1 MVLFLRQEKNTNKSL
16 KKYIISVAKFVDECY
31 CKNFFLTIYREL
43 SMKQFYFFIISLLL
57 CLILSTNTK
66 AQNEPF
72 KNPSLSIDPRVD
84 DLVSR
89 MTLDEKISQ
98 MMNEAVAIPRLGI
111 PYYNWW
117 NEGLHGVA
125 RTGVATVFPQAI
137 GMAATFNDSL
147 LYNVATVI
155 SDEFRA
161 KYNVYIKDTK
171 NAGFVGLT
179 IWSPNINIF
188 RDPRWGRGQET
199 YGEDPYLTSK
209 MGVAFVKG
217 LQGNDPV
224 YLKTVSTP
232 KHYVVHSGPEP
243 LRHKFDID
251 VSERDFLDTYVPAF
265 EACIKEGKAYSIMSA
280 YNSFRGIPASASNY
294 LLTKLLRDT
303 WGFTGYVVSDCDAVG
318 DIYNGHKY
326 TSSLT
331 EAAALAV
338 KAGCDL
344 NCGDTYSHLK
354 EAIEKGYISEK
365 DINRSVKRLM
375 DARFRLGMFDPE
387 SIVPYNKIAPDINDS
402 PEHRKLSIIAAQ
414 QTMVLL
420 KNENNLLPLKKDLK
434 SIAVIGPN
442 ADNPN
447 VMYGNYNG
455 TPSKSVTPLEG
466 IKNAVSKST
475 KVYYAIGT
483 NYVEGQTTPDIIPY
497 EYLMSGN
504 NHGLRGEYY
513 PNMEL
518 SGNPKVIRLDSTINF
533 NWDYKSPAEGVSVYK
548 YSIRW
553 TGQLIVPKTGK
564 YQLALT
570 GDDGYRLFFDDSL
583 VISDWKQQAPSTNT
597 FNVELLK
604 GSRHNI
610 KIEYFQIKGGASI
623 QFAWYLYGKDP
634 KKEALEIARKS
645 DIIIYFG
652 GISPILEGE
661 EMNVPYEGFSGGD
674 RTSINLPGI
683 QEKLLKELKATGKP
697 IVFVMMN
704 GSALAINWE
713 NKNIPSILEAWYPG
727 QEGGT
732 AIANILFGDYNPAG
746 RLPVTFYK
754 SLDQL
759 PPFENYDMKGR
770 TYRYFNSVPL
780 YPFGYGLS
788 YTSFKYSGI
797 DVQKNARP
805 GDTLR
810 VKVKVKNDG
819 KMDGDEV
826 VQLYIKH
833 TDATVPVPIIAI
845 EGFKRIHLKQGEVK
859 EIEFNLTPAN
869 VSVISNDNKRV
880 VVPGEIEIFVGGSQ
894 PGKDLIEKKKV
905 VEAKIILKGKDYIIE

>member
-1 MVLFLRQEKNTNKSL
+1 
-16 KKYIISVAKFVDECY
+16 
-31 CKNFFLTIYREL
+31 
-43 SMKQFYFFIISLLL
+43 MKQIYFLFSSLLL
-57 CLILSTNTK
+57 CITLTSNSN

-72 KNPSLSIDPRVD
+72 KNPSLSINQRVD

-98 MMNEAVAIPRLGI
+98 MMNEAVSIPRLGI
-111 PYYNWW
+111 PFYDWW

-161 KYNVYIKDTK
+161 KYNAYIKDTK
-171 NAGFVGLT
+171 NYGLIGLT

-199 YGEDPYLTSK
+199 YGEDPYLTSR

-232 KHYVVHSGPEP
+232 KHYAVHSGPEP

-251 VSERDFLDTYVPAF
+251 VSQRDLLDTYTPAF
-265 EACIKEGKAYSIMSA
+265 EACIKEGKAFSIMSA
-280 YNSFRGIPASASNY
+280 YNSFRGIPASASN
-294 LLTKLLRDT
+294 LLLKELLRDK
-303 WGFTGYVVSDCDAVG
+303 WGFKGYVVSDCDAVG

-326 TSSLT
+326 TSSLA
-331 EAAALAV
+331 EAAAIAV

-344 NCGDTYSHLK
+344 DCGNTYGHLK
-354 EAIEKGYISEK
+354 EAVEKGYLSEK
-365 DINRSVKRLM
+365 DIDVSVKRLM
-375 DARFRLGMFDPE
+375 EARIRLGMFDPE
-387 SIVPYNKIAPDINDS
+387 NIVPYNKIALDVNDS
-402 PEHRKLSIIAAQ
+402 PEHRKLSIKAAE

-420 KNENNLLPLKKDLK
+420 KNENNLLPLKKNIK

-442 ADNPN
+442 ANN
-447 VMYGNYNG
+447 KTVMYGNYNG
-455 TPSKSVTPLEG
+455 IPSKSVTPLQG

-475 KVYYAIGT
+475 KVYYALGD
-483 NYVEGQTTPDIIPY
+483 NYVAGQAITEIIPY
-497 EYLMSGN
+497 KYLMTGKT
-504 NHGLRGEYY
+504 HGLKGEYFL
-513 PNMEL
+513 NMDL
-518 SGNPKVIRLDSTINF
+518 SGTPKVVRVDSTINF
-533 NWDYKSPAEGVSVYK
+533 GWDYKIPASGITVNYYSV
-548 YSIRW
+548 RW
-553 TGQLIVPKTGK
+553 TGQLIVPQTGK
-564 YQLALT
+564 YLLALS
-570 GDDGYRLFFDDSL
+570 GDDGYKLFLDDSL
-583 VISDWKQQAPSTNT
+583 VLSDWKRHGITTATYT
-597 FNVELLK
+597 VELKK

-610 KIEYFQIKGGASI
+610 KIEYFQNAGGASI
-623 QFAWYLYGKDP
+623 DFSWYLFGKDP
-634 KKEALEIARKS
+634 KEDAIEIAKKS
-645 DIIIYFG
+645 DVIIYCG

-661 EMNVPYEGFSGGD
+661 EMEVPYEGFNGGD
-674 RTSINLPGI
+674 RTSINLPEV
-683 QEKLLKELKATGKP
+683 QENLLKELKATGKP
-697 IVFVMMN
+697 VVFVLMN

-713 NKNIPSILEAWYPG
+713 NKNIPAILEAWYPG

-732 AIANILFGDYNPAG
+732 AIANVLFGDYNPAG

-754 SLDQL
+754 STEQL

-770 TYRYFNSVPL
+770 TYRFFESEPL

-797 DVQKNARP
+797 DVQKNALP
-805 GDTLR
+805 GDTIR
-810 VKVKVKNDG
+810 VKVKVKNEG
-819 KMDGDEV
+819 KIEGDEV
-826 VQLYIKH
+826 VQLYVKH
-833 TDATVPVPIIAI
+833 INSPVPVPIIAI

-859 EIEFNLTPAN
+859 EIEFKLTPAN
-869 VSVISNDNKRV
+869 LSVINNDNKRV
-880 VVPGEIEIFVGGSQ
+880 VIPGEIEIFAGGSQ
-894 PGKDLIEKKKV
+894 PAKDLIEKKKV
-905 VEAKIILKGKDYIIE
+905 VEAKIILSGKDYIIE

>member
-1 MVLFLRQEKNTNKSL
+1 
-16 KKYIISVAKFVDECY
+16 
-31 CKNFFLTIYREL
+31 
-43 SMKQFYFFIISLLL
+43 MKQIYCLTISLLL
-57 CLILSTNTK
+57 CLILSTNIK

-72 KNPSLSIDPRVD
+72 KNPALSIDQRVD

-98 MMNEAVAIPRLGI
+98 MMNIAVAIPRLGI

-161 KYNVYIKDTK
+161 KYNVYMKDTK
-171 NAGFVGLT
+171 NKGIVGLT

-199 YGEDPYLTSK
+199 YGEDPYLTSR

-232 KHYVVHSGPEP
+232 KHYAVHSGPEP

-251 VSERDFLDTYVPAF
+251 ISERDFLDTYTPAF
-265 EACIKEGKAYSIMSA
+265 EACIKEGKAFSIMSA
-280 YNSFRGIPASASNY
+280 YNSFRGVPASASNY

-303 WGFTGYVVSDCDAVG
+303 WGFRGYVVSDCDAVA

-344 NCGDTYSHLK
+344 NCGDSYGHLK
-354 EAIEKGYISEK
+354 EAIEKGYLNEK
-365 DINRSVKRLM
+365 DIDKSVKRLM
-375 DARFRLGMFDPE
+375 EARFRLGMFDPE
-387 SIVPYNKIAPDINDS
+387 NIVPYNKIAPEENDS
-402 PEHRKLSIIAAQ
+402 PEHRKLSVTAAE

-420 KNENNLLPLKKDLK
+420 KNENNLLPLKKNIK

-442 ADNPN
+442 ADNPE

-455 TPSKSVTPLEG
+455 TPSKFVTPLQG

-475 KVYYAIGT
+475 KVYYALGDT
-483 NYVEGQTTPDIIPY
+483 HVEGQTTLDIIPY
-497 EYLMSGN
+497 KNLMTGN
-504 NHGLRGEYY
+504 DHGLKGEYY
-513 PNMEL
+513 QNKEL
-518 SGNPKVIRLDSTINF
+518 SGSPKEIRIDSTVNF
-533 NWDYKSPAEGVSVYK
+533 NWDSKVPAAGFTSENYSV
-548 YSIRW
+548 RW

-564 YQLALT
+564 YQLAIT
-570 GDDGYRLFFDDSL
+570 GDDGYRFYWDDSL
-583 VISDWKQQAPSTNT
+583 IMNEWKDQSPSTSLY
-597 FNVELLK
+597 NVQLTE
-604 GSRHNI
+604 GSRHNV
-610 KIEYFQIKGGASI
+610 KIEYYQNGGGATI
-623 QFAWYLYGKDP
+623 QFGWYLYGKDP
-634 KKEALEIARKS
+634 KEEALEIAKKS
-645 DIIIYFG
+645 DVIIYCG
-652 GISPILEGE
+652 GISPTLEGE
-661 EMNVPYEGFSGGD
+661 EMSVPYEGFSGGD

-683 QEKLLKELKATGKP
+683 QENLLKELKATGKP

-713 NKNIPSILEAWYPG
+713 NTNIPAILEAWYPG

-732 AIANILFGDYNPAG
+732 AIANVLFGSYNPAG

-759 PPFENYDMKGR
+759 PPFDNYNMKGR
-770 TYRYFNSVPL
+770 TYRFFDKEPL

-788 YTSFKYSGI
+788 YTSFKYSSI
-797 DVQKNARP
+797 DVQKDAKP
-805 GDTLR
+805 GDTIR
-810 VKVKVKNDG
+810 VKVKVENIG

-826 VQLYIKH
+826 VQLYVKH
-833 TDATVPVPIIAI
+833 TDSPVPVPNIAI
-845 EGFKRIHLKQGEVK
+845 EGFRRIHLKQGEEK
-859 EIEFNLTPAN
+859 EIEFKLTPAN
-869 VSVISNDNKRV
+869 LSVISNENKRV
-880 VVPGEIEIFVGGSQ
+880 VIPGEIKIFVGGSQ
-894 PGKDLIEKKKV
+894 PAKDLIEKKKV
-905 VEAKIILKGKDYIIE
+905 AEAKIVLNGKEFVIE

>member
-1 MVLFLRQEKNTNKSL
+1 M
-16 KKYIISVAKFVDECY
+16 KK
-31 CKNFFLTIYREL
+31 IYL
-43 SMKQFYFFIISLLL
+43 LIISLLS
-57 CLILSTNTK
+57 CLILSITIN

-72 KNPSLSIDPRVD
+72 KNSSLSLDQRVN

-89 MTLDEKISQ
+89 MSLDEKISQ
-98 MMNEAVAIPRLGI
+98 MMNKAETIPRLGI

-147 LYNVATVI
+147 LFKVATVI

-161 KYNVYIKDTK
+161 KYNIYMK
-171 NAGFVGLT
+171 NRKNTGFIGLT

-199 YGEDPYLTSK
+199 YGEDPYLTSR

-217 LQGNDPV
+217 LQGNDPF

-232 KHYVVHSGPEP
+232 KHYAVHSGPEP

-251 VSERDFLDTYVPAF
+251 VSERDLLDTYTPAF
-265 EACIKEGKAYSIMSA
+265 EACIKEGKAFSIMSA
-280 YNSFRGIPASASNY
+280 YNSFRGTPASASN
-294 LLTKLLRDT
+294 LLLRELLRDK
-303 WGFTGYVVSDCDAVG
+303 WGFKGYVVSDCDAVG
-318 DIYNGHKY
+318 DIYNGHKF

-344 NCGDTYSHLK
+344 NCGDTYGHLK
-354 EAIEKGYISEK
+354 EAVEKGYLAEK
-365 DINRSVKRLM
+365 DIDKSVKRLM
-375 DARFRLGMFDPE
+375 EARFRLGMFDPE
-387 SIVPYNKIAPDINDS
+387 NIVPYNKIAPDINDS
-402 PEHRKLSIIAAQ
+402 PEHRKLSITAAQ
-414 QTMVLL
+414 QTIVLL
-420 KNENNLLPLKKDLK
+420 KNENNLLPLKKNIK

-442 ADNPN
+442 ANNPE

-455 TPSKSVTPLEG
+455 TPSKYVTPLEG

-475 KVYYAIGT
+475 MVYYAIGD

-497 EYLMSGN
+497 ENLISGN
-504 NHGLRGEYY
+504 DHGLKGEYY

-518 SGNPKVIRLDSTINF
+518 SGNPTATRLDSTINF
-533 NWDYKSPAEGVSVYK
+533 NWDNNIPAAGFTSENYSV
-548 YSIRW
+548 RW

-564 YQLALT
+564 YQLAIT
-570 GDDGYRLFFDDSL
+570 GDDGYRFYWDDSL
-583 VISDWKQQAPSTNT
+583 VMNEWKDQSPSTSLYNAQLI
-597 FNVELLK
+597 E
-604 GSRHNI
+604 GSRHNV
-610 KIEYFQIKGGASI
+610 KIEYYQNGGGATI
-623 QFAWYLYGKDP
+623 QFGWYLYGKDP
-634 KKEALEIARKS
+634 KEKALEIAKKS
-645 DIIIYFG
+645 DVIIYCG
-652 GISPILEGE
+652 GISPALEGE

-674 RTSINLPGI
+674 RTSINLPVI
-683 QEKLLKELKATGKP
+683 QEKLLKELKAIGKP

-713 NKNIPSILEAWYPG
+713 NKNVPAILEAWYPG

-732 AIANILFGDYNPAG
+732 AIANVLFGDYNPAG

-759 PPFENYDMKGR
+759 PPFENYNMKGR
-770 TYRYFNSVPL
+770 TYRYFDKEPL

-788 YTSFKYSGI
+788 YTSFIYSGI
-797 DVQKNARP
+797 NVQTNARP
-805 GDTLR
+805 GDSIR

-819 KMDGDEV
+819 KMEGDEV
-826 VQLYIKH
+826 AQIYIKH
-833 TDATVPVPIIAI
+833 IDSSVPVPIIAI
-845 EGFKRIHLKQGEVK
+845 EGFKRIHLKQGEEK
-859 EIEFNLTPAN
+859 EIEFKLTPAN
-869 VSVISNDNKRV
+869 LSVISNDNKRV
-880 VVPGEIEIFVGGSQ
+880 VVSGEIEIFIGGSQ
-894 PGKDLIEKKKV
+894 PGKELIAKKKV
-905 VEAKIILKGKDYIIE
+905 VEAKIVLSGKEYIIE